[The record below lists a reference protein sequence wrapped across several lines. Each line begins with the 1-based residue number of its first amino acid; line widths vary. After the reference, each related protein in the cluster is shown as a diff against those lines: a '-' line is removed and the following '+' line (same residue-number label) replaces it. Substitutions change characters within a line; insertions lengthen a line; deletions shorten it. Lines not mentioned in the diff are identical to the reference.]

1 MNDKSTGDNKKI
13 KKPKAKKIEN
23 ILLIDEDNFSDE
35 FESYE
40 KITKE
45 LA

>member
-23 ILLIDEDNFSDE
+23 ILLIDEDNLI
-35 FESYE
+35 
-40 KITKE
+40 K
-45 LA
+45 